1 MTRYTVACSVCGE
14 PVIGVVTR
22 RGRRRR
28 FCSEAC
34 RAKAVLQWKSR
45 NRIKNSR
52 RESRPAAAASW
63 PVKAQCDLRCDL
75 RKFAQPPRGINL
87 APPGAGAISPKNFR

>member
-1 MTRYTVACSVCGE
+1 MTAPNGRSYSVACSICGE

-28 FCSEAC
+28 FCSAAC

-45 NRIKNSR
+45 NRLKNR
-52 RESRPAAAASW
+52 DETAGPLL
-63 PVKAQCDLRCDL
+63 PL
-75 RKFAQPPRGINL
+75 
-87 APPGAGAISPKNFR
+87 PGL